1 MRGARAAPASGSP
14 RFGGIFDL
22 AAKRATLTE
31 LDRQVAAPNL
41 WDDPDRAREVMR
53 RHRRV
58 QDEVDLWDE
67 LDTQADDVVGLVE
80 LLDQDDPDLQQE
92 VASEVGSLEDRL
104 ASLEFQLL
112 LGDEY
117 DEHDAFL
124 TVQSGAGGTESQD
137 WTEMLLR
144 MYSRWADAHAFAPE
158 VVDISHGEEAGIKSA
173 TLRASGRYAYGYL
186 KAERGVHRLVR
197 LSPFDA
203 SNRRHTSFARVDVV
217 PVLENVDEVA
227 ISPEDIRVETFRA
240 SGAGGQYVN
249 KTDSAVR
256 IRHEPTGI
264 VVSCQNQRSQHQNR
278 EVAMEMLGARLL
290 ERQIA
295 EREAEQARLRG
306 EQAAVDFGSQIRS
319 YVLHP
324 YRQVKDLRTGLEVGN
339 TDAVLDGALDPFIE
353 AWLRSSI
360 SSGNESGA

>member
-1 MRGARAAPASGSP
+1 M
-14 RFGGIFDL
+14 
-22 AAKRATLTE
+22 AAKRRTLAD
-31 LDRQVAAPNL
+31 LDRQVAAPDL
-41 WDDPDRAREVMR
+41 WDDPDRARDVMR
-53 RHRRV
+53 RYRRV
-58 QDEVDLWDE
+58 KDEVDLWDE
-67 LDTQADDVVGLVE
+67 LDAQADDVVGLVE
-80 LLDQDDPDLQQE
+80 LLDTDEPDLMTE
-92 VASEVGSLEDRL
+92 VAGEVGALEDRL

-137 WTEMLLR
+137 WAEMLLR
-144 MYSRWADAHAFAPE
+144 MYSRWADARSFAPE

-217 PVLENVDEVA
+217 PVLEDVDEVA
-227 ISPEDIRVETFRA
+227 ISPEDLRVETFRA

-306 EQAAVDFGSQIRS
+306 DQAAVDFGSQIRS

-324 YRQVKDLRTGLEVGN
+324 YRQVKDLRTGFEVGN
-339 TDAVLDGALDPFIE
+339 ADAVLDGRIDPFIE

-360 SSGNESGA
+360 SSGNETGG

>member
-1 MRGARAAPASGSP
+1 M
-14 RFGGIFDL
+14 
-22 AAKRATLTE
+22 AAKRQELTE
-31 LDRQVAAPNL
+31 LDRQVAAPGL
-41 WDDPDRAREVMR
+41 WDDPDRARDVMR
-53 RHRRV
+53 RYRRV
-58 QDEVDLWDE
+58 QDEVVLWDQ
-67 LDTQADDVVGLVE
+67 LDTEADDVVGLLD
-80 LLDQDDPDLQQE
+80 LLDPDDADLLEE
-92 VASEVGSLEDRL
+92 VAGEVGALEDRL

-137 WTEMLLR
+137 WAEMLLR
-144 MYSRWADAHAFAPE
+144 MYSRWADARGFASD
-158 VVDISHGEEAGIKSA
+158 VVDVSHGEEAGIKNA

-203 SNRRHTSFARVDVV
+203 SNRRHTSFARVDVI
-217 PVLENVDEVA
+217 PVLEDLDEVPIA
-227 ISPEDIRVETFRA
+227 SEDLRIETFKA

-256 IRHEPTGI
+256 IRHDPTGI

-295 EREAEQARLRG
+295 EREAEHSRLRG
-306 EQAAVDFGSQIRS
+306 DQASVDFGSQIRS

-339 TDAVLDGALDPFIE
+339 ADAVLDGRIDPFIQ
-353 AWLRSSI
+353 AWLRASI
-360 SSGNESGA
+360 SSRGESHA

>member
-80 LLDQDDPDLQQE
+80 LLDPDDPDLQQE

-227 ISPEDIRVETFRA
+227 ISPEDLRVETFRA

-306 EQAAVDFGSQIRS
+306 DQAAVDFGSQIRS

>member
-1 MRGARAAPASGSP
+1 M
-14 RFGGIFDL
+14 
-22 AAKRATLTE
+22 AAKRTALAE
-31 LDRQVAAPNL
+31 LDRQVAAPDL
-41 WDDPDRAREVMR
+41 WDDPTRARDVMR

-58 QDEVDLWDE
+58 RDEVDLWDQ
-67 LDTQADDVVGLVE
+67 LDAEADDVVGLVE
-80 LLDQDDPDLQQE
+80 LLDPDDPGLIQE
-92 VASEVGSLEDRL
+92 VASEVGALETRL

-112 LGDEY
+112 LGEEY

-137 WTEMLLR
+137 WAEMLLR
-144 MYSRWADAHAFAPE
+144 MYSRWADARSFAPD

-217 PVLENVDEVA
+217 PVLEDVDEA
-227 ISPEDIRVETFRA
+227 PISPEDLRIETFRA

-256 IRHEPTGI
+256 IRHEPTGV

-278 EVAMEMLGARLL
+278 EVAMEMLAARLL

-339 TDAVLDGALDPFIE
+339 ADAVLDGRIDPFIE
-353 AWLRSSI
+353 AWLRASI
-360 SSGNESGA
+360 SDGSDARA

>member
-1 MRGARAAPASGSP
+1 M
-14 RFGGIFDL
+14 
-22 AAKRATLTE
+22 AAKRATLAE
-31 LDRQVAAPNL
+31 LDRQVAAPAL
-41 WDDPDRAREVMR
+41 WDDPDRARDVMR

-58 QDEVDLWDE
+58 KDEVDLWDE
-67 LDTQADDVVGLVE
+67 LDAQADDVEGLVE
-80 LLDQDDPDLQQE
+80 LLDPGDAELQTEIAGE
-92 VASEVGSLEDRL
+92 VAALESRL

-117 DEHDAFL
+117 DRHDAFL

-137 WTEMLLR
+137 WAEMLLR
-144 MYSRWADAHAFAPE
+144 MYSRWAEAHSFAPE

-217 PVLENVDEVA
+217 PVLEDVDEVA
-227 ISPEDIRVETFRA
+227 ISPEDLRVETFRA

-256 IRHEPTGI
+256 IRHLPTGI

-278 EVAMEMLGARLL
+278 EVALEMLGARLL

-306 EQAAVDFGSQIRS
+306 DQAAVDFGSQIRS

-339 TDAVLDGALDPFIE
+339 ADAVLDGRIDPFIQ
-353 AWLRSSI
+353 AWLRASI
-360 SSGNESGA
+360 SAAGETRA

>member
-1 MRGARAAPASGSP
+1 M
-14 RFGGIFDL
+14 
-22 AAKRATLTE
+22 AAKRDSLAE

-41 WDDPDRAREVMR
+41 WDDPARARDVMR
-53 RHRRV
+53 RYRRV
-58 QDEVDLWDE
+58 QDEVVLWDQ
-67 LDTQADDVVGLVE
+67 LDVEADDMVGLVE
-80 LLDQDDPDLQQE
+80 LLDSGDADLLQE
-92 VASEVGSLEDRL
+92 VAGEVGALEIRL

-137 WTEMLLR
+137 WAEMLLR
-144 MYSRWADAHAFAPE
+144 MYSRWADARSFAPE
-158 VVDISHGEEAGIKSA
+158 VVDISLGEEAGIKNA

-217 PVLENVDEVA
+217 PVLEDLNEVE
-227 ISPEDIRVETFRA
+227 ISPDELRVETFRA

-295 EREAEQARLRG
+295 ERQAEQARLRG
-306 EQAAVDFGSQIRS
+306 DQAAVDFGSQIRS

-339 TDAVLDGALDPFIE
+339 ADAVLDGRIDPFIE
-353 AWLRSSI
+353 AWLRASI
-360 SSGNESGA
+360 SAGSDARA

>member
-1 MRGARAAPASGSP
+1 M
-14 RFGGIFDL
+14 
-22 AAKRATLTE
+22 AAKRQELTE
-31 LDRQVAAPNL
+31 LDRQVAAPGL
-41 WDDPDRAREVMR
+41 WDDPDRARDVMR
-53 RHRRV
+53 RYRRV
-58 QDEVDLWDE
+58 QDEVVLWDQ
-67 LDTQADDVVGLVE
+67 LDTEADDVVGLLD
-80 LLDQDDPDLQQE
+80 LLDPDDADLLEE
-92 VASEVGSLEDRL
+92 VAGEVGALENRL

-137 WTEMLLR
+137 WAEMLLR
-144 MYSRWADAHAFAPE
+144 MYSRWADTRGFASD
-158 VVDISHGEEAGIKSA
+158 VVDVSHGEEAGIKNA

-203 SNRRHTSFARVDVV
+203 SNRRHTSFARVDVI
-217 PVLENVDEVA
+217 PVLEDLDEVPIA
-227 ISPEDIRVETFRA
+227 SEDLRIETFKA

-256 IRHEPTGI
+256 IRHDPTGI

-295 EREAEQARLRG
+295 EREAEHSRLRG
-306 EQAAVDFGSQIRS
+306 DQAAVDFGSQIRS

-339 TDAVLDGALDPFIE
+339 ADAVLDGRIDPFIQ
-353 AWLRSSI
+353 AWLRASI
-360 SSGNESGA
+360 SSRGESHA

>member
-1 MRGARAAPASGSP
+1 M
-14 RFGGIFDL
+14 
-22 AAKRATLTE
+22 AAKRQELTE
-31 LDRQVAAPNL
+31 LDRQVAAPGL
-41 WDDPDRAREVMR
+41 WDDPDRARDVMR
-53 RHRRV
+53 RYRRV
-58 QDEVDLWDE
+58 QDEVVLWDQ
-67 LDTQADDVVGLVE
+67 LDTEADDVVGLLD
-80 LLDQDDPDLQQE
+80 LLDPDDADLLEE
-92 VASEVGSLEDRL
+92 VAGEVGALEDRL

-137 WTEMLLR
+137 WAEMLLR
-144 MYSRWADAHAFAPE
+144 MYSRWADTRGFASD
-158 VVDISHGEEAGIKSA
+158 VVDVSHGEEAGIKNA

-203 SNRRHTSFARVDVV
+203 SNRRHTSFARVDVI
-217 PVLENVDEVA
+217 PVLEDLDEVPIA
-227 ISPEDIRVETFRA
+227 SEDLRIETFKA

-256 IRHEPTGI
+256 IRHDPTGI

-295 EREAEQARLRG
+295 EREAEHSRLRG
-306 EQAAVDFGSQIRS
+306 DQAAVDFGSQIRS

-339 TDAVLDGALDPFIE
+339 ADAVLDGRIDPFIQ
-353 AWLRSSI
+353 AWLRASI
-360 SSGNESGA
+360 SSRGESHA

>member
-1 MRGARAAPASGSP
+1 M
-14 RFGGIFDL
+14 
-22 AAKRATLTE
+22 AAKRQELTE
-31 LDRQVAAPNL
+31 LDRQVAAPGL
-41 WDDPDRAREVMR
+41 WDDPDRARDVMR
-53 RHRRV
+53 RYRRV
-58 QDEVDLWDE
+58 QDEVVLWDQ
-67 LDTQADDVVGLVE
+67 LDTEADDVVGLLD
-80 LLDQDDPDLQQE
+80 LLDPDDADLLEE
-92 VASEVGSLEDRL
+92 VAGEVGALEDRL

-137 WTEMLLR
+137 WAEMLLR
-144 MYSRWADAHAFAPE
+144 MYSRWADTRGFASD
-158 VVDISHGEEAGIKSA
+158 VVDVSHGEEAGIKNA

-203 SNRRHTSFARVDVV
+203 SNRRHTSFARVDVI
-217 PVLENVDEVA
+217 PVLEDLDEVPIA
-227 ISPEDIRVETFRA
+227 SEDLRIETFKA

-256 IRHEPTGI
+256 IRHDPTGI

-295 EREAEQARLRG
+295 EREAEHSRLRG
-306 EQAAVDFGSQIRS
+306 DQASVDFGSQIRS

-339 TDAVLDGALDPFIE
+339 ADAVLDGRIDPFIQ
-353 AWLRSSI
+353 AWLRASI
-360 SSGNESGA
+360 SSRGESHA

>member
-1 MRGARAAPASGSP
+1 M
-14 RFGGIFDL
+14 
-22 AAKRATLTE
+22 AAKRQELIE
-31 LDRQVAAPNL
+31 LDRQVAAPGL
-41 WDDPDRAREVMR
+41 WDDPDRARDVMR
-53 RHRRV
+53 RYRRV
-58 QDEVDLWDE
+58 QDEVVLWDQ
-67 LDTQADDVVGLVE
+67 LDTEADDVVGLLD
-80 LLDQDDPDLQQE
+80 LLDPDDADLLEE
-92 VASEVGSLEDRL
+92 VAGEVGALEDRL

-137 WTEMLLR
+137 WAEMLLR
-144 MYSRWADAHAFAPE
+144 MYSRWADTRGFASD
-158 VVDISHGEEAGIKSA
+158 VVDVSHGEEAGIKNA

-203 SNRRHTSFARVDVV
+203 SNRRHTSFARVDVI
-217 PVLENVDEVA
+217 PVLEDLDEVPIA
-227 ISPEDIRVETFRA
+227 SEDLRIETFKA

-256 IRHEPTGI
+256 IRHDPTGI

-295 EREAEQARLRG
+295 EREAEHSRLRG
-306 EQAAVDFGSQIRS
+306 DQAAVDFGSQIRS

-339 TDAVLDGALDPFIE
+339 ADAVLDGRIDPFIQ
-353 AWLRSSI
+353 AWLRASI
-360 SSGNESGA
+360 SSRGESHA